1 MATIDHG
8 YSSARIRAMK
18 SRLLDREF
26 FERLVGIK
34 SLTELVVALEQ
45 TDYKKD
51 LHEAVLQ
58 APGAESLESGLR
70 KNIVNTFDGLR
81 RIVDGRVRPL
91 VDILLGR
98 WDVQNI
104 KTILRGLHHGVNTDE
119 IIGSLVPAGSIDEA
133 TLEAL
138 AAQSDVRAC
147 LNLMATWSIPHSK
160 PLTEVLLRYQSE
172 MRLQVLEFA
181 LDKFYFEE
189 SLKQLKRG
197 LDAGLVREVIM
208 REIDVTNIMT
218 LLRLGREETSAKI
231 KMEFFLPGGKQLS
244 ANRYEE
250 LAELQDIHDIIEGLS
265 GTVFAK
271 PLKHGWEGFL
281 TTGRF
286 SLIERA
292 LEARLIAGNVALF
305 RAQPL
310 SIAVLIAYVW
320 AKLNEVV
327 NLRIIVR
334 GHVAGMPD
342 DKIRQA
348 LVFV

>member
-1 MATIDHG
+1 MAVDHG

-18 SRLLDREF
+18 SRLLDRAF
-26 FERLVGIK
+26 FERLVGVK
-34 SLTELVVALEQ
+34 SLTELVVALEH

-58 APGAESLESGLR
+58 SPGADSLESGLR

-81 RIVDGRVRPL
+81 GIVDSGVRPL

-98 WDVQNI
+98 WDVQNV
-104 KTILRGLHHGVNTDE
+104 KTIFRGLHHGVKAEE

-138 AAQSDVRAC
+138 AGQSSVRAC
-147 LNLMATWSIPHSK
+147 LNLMATWSMPYSK
-160 PLTEVLLRYQSE
+160 PLTEVLPQYQSE

-181 LDKFYFEE
+181 VDKFYFDE
-189 SLKQLKRG
+189 SLKRLKRG

-218 LLRLGREETSAKI
+218 LLRLGREETSTKI

-244 ANRYEE
+244 AEQYEQ
-250 LAELQDIHDIIEGLS
+250 LADVQDVHDIIEGLS
-265 GTVFAK
+265 GTTFAK
-271 PLKHGWEGFL
+271 PLNHGWEGFL

-292 LEARLIAGNVALF
+292 LETRLIASNVSLF

-310 SIAVLIAYVW
+310 SMAILIAYVW

-342 DKIRQA
+342 EKIRQA